1 MNSER
6 LCRVLDTMKKDGI
19 EQMVITNPHSI
30 HYLAG
35 HYEEPYER
43 FWAFYLNQDGR
54 HSLIANRLFTLDEVT
69 GTEIL
74 WYEDGEDGVEVLNTC
89 IDHQKPLGVDDGM
102 TAKFLLRLMEL
113 NAASGYK
120 LSSCCMDSVR
130 AHKDKDEQD
139 RMRRASAV
147 NDAAMAEFKKLIR
160 PGVSEKEIVDQMLA
174 IYKKLG
180 GEKFSFSPS
189 VGFGGNAANGHHEP
203 DDTVLK
209 YGDCVLFDVGCVA
222 DGYCS
227 DMTRTF
233 FFGEAKEEHRQV
245 YETVLKAQK
254 AAEAAIRPGVP
265 LQEIDQVARD
275 IIAKAGYGKY
285 FTHRLGHFIG
295 REVHEKGEVSSASPL
310 AAEPGMIFSIEPG
323 IYIPN
328 EVGVRI
334 EDLVLV
340 TEDGVEILNHYPK
353 ELQIV
358 ASEL

>member
-1 MNSER
+1 MNGER
-6 LCRVLDTMKKDGI
+6 LNRVIETMKKEGI

-30 HYLAG
+30 HYLTG

-43 FWAFYLNQDGR
+43 FWAFYLNQNGG

-74 WYEDGEDGVEVLNTC
+74 WYEDGEDGVELLNTR
-89 IDHQKPLGVDDGM
+89 IDHQKSLGVDDGM
-102 TAKFLLRLMEL
+102 TARFLLRLMEL
-113 NAASGYK
+113 KAAPEYK
-120 LSSCCMDSVR
+120 LSSGCMDTVR
-130 AHKDKDEQD
+130 AHKDKEEQD
-139 RMRRASAV
+139 KMRHASAI
-147 NDAAMAEFKKLIR
+147 NDAAMAEFEKLIR
-160 PGVSEKEIVDQMLA
+160 PGVSEKGIVDQMLE
-174 IYKKLG
+174 IYRRLG

-233 FFGEAKEEHRQV
+233 FYGEVKDSHRLV
-245 YETVLKAQK
+245 YETVLKAQR

-265 LQEIDQVARD
+265 LKDIDQLARD
-275 IIAKAGYGKY
+275 IITEAGYGEY

-310 AAEPGMIFSIEPG
+310 IAEPGMVFSIEPG
-323 IYIPN
+323 IYIPG

-340 TEDGVEILNHYPK
+340 TEDGVEILNHYTK
-353 ELQIV
+353 ELQVIP
-358 ASEL
+358 SES